1 MYQRSGGT
9 YCILLQ
15 LFHEDG
21 SRRYHRNVA
30 AFHQPTH
37 CHISFVFGRLD
48 GAAVNVSVMSTRL
61 AFRMGGRLQAIFPRN
76 AF

>member
-1 MYQRSGGT
+1 M
-9 YCILLQ
+9 
-15 LFHEDG
+15 
-21 SRRYHRNVA
+21 A

-48 GAAVNVSVMSTRL
+48 GAAVNVSVMNTRL